1 MSTVIEQLF
10 VIVPPLLGA
19 VAILI
24 VGFILANV
32 AKGIVGKLLDMVL
45 GNEMVSGLIRGDA
58 EPGSEEERS
67 VKQTIVSAVSTGIFW
82 IAMLFVLLAFF
93 NALQLTIV
101 SGPIEGLLSQ
111 VFEFLP
117 NILGGAALALV
128 AWILATV
135 VKLVVGNGLEN
146 FNLNQRLGLET
157 EAESSESV
165 SLTDTLANVLYW
177 FVWLLFV
184 PAILD
189 ALALE
194 GPLLPIQNMIDTILA
209 ALPNIFMAVI
219 IGAVGFFIARIVRG
233 IATNL
238 LAAAGADRLGEQMG
252 LSASQGG
259 QDLSVLLGN
268 LAFALVIIP
277 AGIAA
282 LQALQIE
289 VISRPATTMLN
300 KVLEAL
306 PNVFAAAIVLTVSYV
321 IGKLVSG
328 FVANLLAGL
337 GFDRIFDMLGLSA
350 ATSDAPA
357 EGDAPSD
364 GITNTPS
371 EIVGLIVLAGT
382 MLFAITEAANL
393 LNFTMINEL
402 VGEFILLASKVLF
415 GVVILGAGLY
425 LATLAHNVVVSAA
438 GGNSPLLAQVTRV
451 AIIILSAAI
460 ALRQIGIANEI
471 VNLAFG
477 LLLGAIA
484 VAVAISFG
492 LGGREAA
499 GEQVREW
506 LQSMKSTP
514 SSGGSTPPAGG
525 LPPAPGS
532 SEGQGPG
539 LF

>member
-1 MSTVIEQLF
+1 MSIVEQLF
-10 VIVPPLLGA
+10 EILPPLLGA
-19 VAILI
+19 IAILVI
-24 VGFILANV
+24 GFIIANV
-32 AKGIVGKLLDMVL
+32 AKGIFGKLADAALSNDF
-45 GNEMVSGLIRGDA
+45 VSGLIRGDA
-58 EPGSEEERS
+58 EPGSEEERAS
-67 VKQTIVSAVSTGIFW
+67 KKSISGGIAIGAFW
-82 IAMLFVLLAFF
+82 VIMLFALLAFF

-117 NILGGAALALV
+117 NIFGAAALALV

-135 VKLVVGNGLEN
+135 VKLVLGRGLEGL
-146 FNLNQRLGLET
+146 NLNERLGLDSDEDGD
-157 EAESSESV
+157 ESM
-165 SLTDTLANVLYW
+165 SLADTLANVLYW
-177 FVWLLFV
+177 FIWLLFL

-189 ALALE
+189 ALELE
-194 GPLLPIQNMIDTILA
+194 GPLVPIQNMLDSILG
-209 ALPNIFMAVI
+209 ALPNVLMAVI

-238 LAAAGADRLGEQMG
+238 LAAMGADRLGAQMG
-252 LSASQGG
+252 MSAEQGG
-259 QDLSVLLGN
+259 QNLSELLGN

-277 AGIAA
+277 SGIAA

-289 VISRPATTMLN
+289 VISSPATTMLN

-306 PNVFAAAIVLTVSYV
+306 PNVFAAAIVLAVSYV

-350 ATSDAPA
+350 ATQAAPA
-357 EGDAPSD
+357 TEGESD

-371 EIVGLIVLAGT
+371 EIVGLIVLVGT

-393 LNFTMINEL
+393 LNFTVVNDL
-402 VGEFILLASKVLF
+402 VSEFILLASKVLF
-415 GVVILGAGLY
+415 GVIILGAGLY
-425 LATLAHNVVVSAA
+425 LATLAYNVVISAG
-438 GGNSPLLAQVTRV
+438 GGNSALLAQVTRV
-451 AIIILSAAI
+451 AIVILSAAI

-477 LLLGAIA
+477 LLLGTVAIA
-484 VAVAISFG
+484 VAVSFG

-499 GEQVREW
+499 GELMQDWVR
-506 LQSMKSTP
+506 SFKANAGSG
-514 SSGGSTPPAGG
+514 SSSTPPAGQ
-525 LPPAPGS
+525 LPPTGGPDSGS
-532 SEGQGPG
+532 TG